1 MIQLNGVSPFSI
13 NTADQPALINAAG
26 QADGTSFQSQL
37 SAALTSTLE
46 QFGINPNNV
55 NLSIA
60 PLVSGSTPT
69 ANASTPVASA
79 VAADTPETASATT
92 APAATTDDTDSVN
105 SDLSFDAAY
114 WASQPPAVQALQ
126 NIDDPT
132 QRAVAASQLAASGYQ
147 IDTPIMVW
155 GWDPSKVTTL
165 RENMGYTWVPSA
177 FQSPVPA
184 APGLSNGTASYD
196 PNNPPSGS
204 IAV

>member
-13 NTADQPALINAAG
+13 NTTDQTALINAAG

-37 SAALTSTLE
+37 SALTSTLE
-46 QFGINPNNV
+46 QFGINPNSV

-60 PLVSGSTPT
+60 PLVTKSAAT
-69 ANASTPVASA
+69 ANSSAPVASA
-79 VAADTPETASATT
+79 TAADTSETARATT
-92 APAATTDDTDSVN
+92 VPTETTDDTDSVT

-132 QRAVAASQLAASGYQ
+132 QRALAASQLAASGYQ

-165 RENMGYTWVPSA
+165 RQDMGYTWVPSA

-204 IAV
+204 ITV

>member
-1 MIQLNGVSPFSI
+1 MIQLNGVSPYST
-13 NTADQPALINAAG
+13 NTADEPTLINAAG
-26 QADGTSFQSQL
+26 LPDGTSFQSQL

-46 QFGINPNNV
+46 QFGINPNSV

-60 PLVSGSTPT
+60 PLVSSAST
-69 ANASTPVASA
+69 ANTITPVASA
-79 VAADTPETASATT
+79 TAADVPETASAAT
-92 APAATTDDTDSVN
+92 APAESTSATDSVN
-105 SDLSFDAAY
+105 SELSFDAAY

-165 RENMGYTWVPSA
+165 RQDMGYTWVPSA

-196 PNNPPSGS
+196 PNNPPPGS

>member
-13 NTADQPALINAAG
+13 NTANQPTLFNAAG
-26 QADGTSFQSQL
+26 QADGSSFQSQL

-60 PLVSGSTPT
+60 PIVTGSAQTPFT
-69 ANASTPVASA
+69 A
-79 VAADTPETASATT
+79 AAETASAT
-92 APAATTDDTDSVN
+92 PALAQS
-105 SDLSFDAAY
+105 SDGTLASKDPVLSFDASY

-126 NIDDPT
+126 KIDDPA
-132 QRAVAASQLAASGYQ
+132 QRAMAAAQLAASGYQ

-155 GWDPSKVTTL
+155 GWDPSKVATL
-165 RENMGYTWVPSA
+165 RQDMGYTWVPSA
-177 FQSPVPA
+177 FQSPVAA
-184 APGLSNGTASYD
+184 APGLTNGSQSY
-196 PNNPPSGS
+196 NPTNRPAGS

>member
-13 NTADQPALINAAG
+13 NTADQPTLINASG
-26 QADGTSFQSQL
+26 QADGASFQSQL
-37 SAALTSTLE
+37 SAALSSTLQ
-46 QFGINPNNV
+46 QFGINPNTV

-60 PLVSGSTPT
+60 PIVSGNAQTPFT
-69 ANASTPVASA
+69 A
-79 VAADTPETASATT
+79 AAEAASATP
-92 APAATTDDTDSVN
+92 APAQSNDGTLASQDPV
-105 SDLSFDAAY
+105 LSFDAAY

-132 QRAVAASQLAASGYQ
+132 QRSIAAAQLAASGYQ

-165 RENMGYTWVPSA
+165 RQDMGYTWVPSA
-177 FQSPVPA
+177 FQTPVAA
-184 APGLSNGTASYD
+184 APGLSNGSQVYD
-196 PNNPPSGS
+196 PTHPPSGS

>member
-13 NTADQPALINAAG
+13 NAANEPTLINAAG

-46 QFGINPNNV
+46 QFGINPNSV

-60 PLVSGSTPT
+60 PIATGAAQTPFT
-69 ANASTPVASA
+69 A
-79 VAADTPETASATT
+79 AAETASGTP
-92 APAATTDDTDSVN
+92 APAQS
-105 SDLSFDAAY
+105 SDGTLASQDPVLSFDAAY
-114 WASQPPAVQALQ
+114 WAKQPPAVQALQ

-132 QRAVAASQLAASGYQ
+132 QRAMAAAQLAASGYQ

-155 GWDPSKVTTL
+155 GWDPSKVATL
-165 RENMGYTWVPSA
+165 RQDMGYTWVPSA
-177 FQSPVPA
+177 FQSPVAA
-184 APGLSNGTASYD
+184 APGLSNGSQAYD
-196 PNNPPSGS
+196 PTNRPSGS

>member
-13 NTADQPALINAAG
+13 NTADQPTLINAAG

-37 SAALTSTLE
+37 SAALSSTLQ
-46 QFGINPNNV
+46 QFGINPNTV
-55 NLSIA
+55 NLSVA
-60 PLVSGSTPT
+60 PIVTGGAQTPFT
-69 ANASTPVASA
+69 A
-79 VAADTPETASATT
+79 AAETTT
-92 APAATTDDTDSVN
+92 ATATPAQT
-105 SDLSFDAAY
+105 SDGTLASQDPVLSFDAAY

-132 QRAVAASQLAASGYQ
+132 QRAMAAAQLAASGYQ

-165 RENMGYTWVPSA
+165 RQDMGYTWVPSA
-177 FQSPVPA
+177 FQSPIAA
-184 APGLSNGTASYD
+184 APGLTNGSQSYD
-196 PNNPPSGS
+196 PTNPPSGS